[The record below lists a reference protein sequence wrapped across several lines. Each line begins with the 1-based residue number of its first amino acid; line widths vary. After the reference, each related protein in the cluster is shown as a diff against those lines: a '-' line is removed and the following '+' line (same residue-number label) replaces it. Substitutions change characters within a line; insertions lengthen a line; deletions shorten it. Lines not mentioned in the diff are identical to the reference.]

1 MEDQSWRVRS
11 VSTDVVQTV
20 ADAKDCDPEGLEPLY
35 GTVDPD
41 ALDALFAGGEGSSTH
56 VRVVF
61 TYEGYQVTVS
71 GDGEVEVANPEESD
85 VGSAA
90 TV

>member
-1 MEDQSWRVRS
+1 MGDQSWGVRS
-11 VSTDVVQTV
+11 VSTSVVQTV
-20 ADAKDCDPEGLEPLY
+20 AQATNREPDELEPLY
-35 GTVDPD
+35 DVVDPD
-41 ALDALFAGGEGSSTH
+41 ALDALFEGDDASAR

-71 GDGEVEVANPEESD
+71 GAGDVEVATVDD
-85 VGSAA
+85 VGAESTA